1 MSAGALAG
9 PASGSQPDREVPD
22 AHHDPVRCP
31 SPRQCGCSRIPGGW
45 RWQDSSRDKGPAP
58 SLRRFIVPGQGAGL
72 AIAQVNDCGNPT
84 ARLPTRT
91 ISPGPSCSAGWTS
104 CRCRPSGP
112 PPTWAAERLASP
124 PAPQLD
130 LRARRAHTSTRR
142 ALKPPGLG
150 RAVFPELPVAALCA
164 TLALQGGNR
173 DRARRP
179 SRIPSARW
187 LRTFGPFRVGRAA
200 ATMTI

>member
-1 MSAGALAG
+1 MPATTLSAALAPAVPVFTNTKRLALAG
-9 PASGSQPDREVPD
+9 FLAGYTGYSGLTL
-22 AHHDPVRCP
+22 H
-31 SPRQCGCSRIPGGW
+31 
-45 RWQDSSRDKGPAP
+45 
-58 SLRRFIVPGQGAGL
+58 RRFIVPGQGAGP
-72 AIAQVNDCGNPT
+72 AIAQVNDCGGPT

-104 CRCRPSGP
+104 CRCRASAP
-112 PPTWAAERLASP
+112 PPTWTAERLASP

-130 LRARRAHTSTRR
+130 LRARRAQTSTRR

-173 DRARRP
+173 DRARWP

-187 LRTFGPFRVGRAA
+187 LRTFGSFRAGRAV
-200 ATMTI
+200 ATMMV